1 MKYVNC
7 PECGHKLMEGEE
19 CNNVQVKCTKCGAII
34 KASIT
39 ASEVLIKVKDI
50 GNGIFQSVEFREDIV
65 IAFDSI
71 FENDAVGDT
80 VGIDPLIDGIGKLF
94 E

>member
-50 GNGIFQSVEFREDIV
+50 VRIRERKKLQ
-65 IAFDSI
+65 
-71 FENDAVGDT
+71 ENEMSRV
-80 VGIDPLIDGIGKLF
+80 
-94 E
+94 

>member
-39 ASEVLIKVKDI
+39 ASEVQIKVKDKPT
-50 GNGIFQSVEFREDIV
+50 FPKV
-65 IAFDSI
+65 I
-71 FENDAVGDT
+71 NN
-80 VGIDPLIDGIGKLF
+80 
-94 E
+94 

>member
-39 ASEVLIKVKDI
+39 ASEVLIKVKD
-50 GNGIFQSVEFREDIV
+50 SVKLLFRYRNYYINETTNT
-65 IAFDSI
+65 DSL
-71 FENDAVGDT
+71 EN
-80 VGIDPLIDGIGKLF
+80 LF
-94 E
+94 

>member
-19 CNNVQVKCTKCGAII
+19 CNNVQVKCTKCGPII

-50 GNGIFQSVEFREDIV
+50 VRIRERKKLQ
-65 IAFDSI
+65 
-71 FENDAVGDT
+71 ENEMSRV
-80 VGIDPLIDGIGKLF
+80 
-94 E
+94 

>member
-34 KASIT
+34 KASIK
-39 ASEVLIKVKDI
+39 ASEVLIKIKDKTA
-50 GNGIFQSVEFREDIV
+50 FQKTI
-65 IAFDSI
+65 
-71 FENDAVGDT
+71 NNN
-80 VGIDPLIDGIGKLF
+80 
-94 E
+94 

>member
-39 ASEVLIKVKDI
+39 ASEVLIKVKDMLLC
-50 GNGIFQSVEFREDIV
+50 R
-65 IAFDSI
+65 
-71 FENDAVGDT
+71 
-80 VGIDPLIDGIGKLF
+80 
-94 E
+94 